1 MKEGYQE
8 FNLTFRASELIYPAA
23 QNFSDDETP
32 DGTPAPLRLK
42 IVAVTEGVHNQTE
55 IAADELKEMVS
66 RAKEQKEKEGRD
78 RYPVPIVLDH
88 SYRFLDKVGG
98 TLELEYSDKVQ
109 TVNGPRPGVIAG
121 IEFWEGTPIQRE
133 AAARVRQDPENT
145 YFSIRFYGMLHY
157 DSQNDRYFWTDT
169 ILVHIA
175 VVNEPA
181 DSNARIMDELSQKSD
196 FSLKGAQEN
205 NTGMVND
212 DLEKRLADVEKE
224 NADLKAWKGA
234 QEQAELAAKQQAEQE
249 DLMERASTIADLMT
263 LDPELNKAFV
273 KDLSLEQLKEY
284 RKDLERRLPKEST
297 EKGTADGQLSSDKT
311 TKDLAIELL
320 EG

>member
-8 FNLTFRASELIYPAA
+8 FNLTFRASELISNAA
-23 QNFSDDETP
+23 QNFSDEESP
-32 DGTPAPLRLK
+32 EGTPGQLQLK

-55 IAADELKEMVS
+55 IAADELKGMGA
-66 RAKEQKEKEGRD
+66 RAKEMKEKEGRD
-78 RYPVPIVLDH
+78 LYPVPIVLDH

-98 TLELEYSDKVQ
+98 TFELEYSDKVQ
-109 TVNGPRPGVIAG
+109 TVNGPCPGVTAG
-121 IEFWEGTPIQRE
+121 IEFWEGTAIQRE

-169 ILVHIA
+169 VLVHIA

-205 NTGMVND
+205 NTGMGND
-212 DLEKRLADVEKE
+212 DLEKRLDALEKE
-224 NADLKAWKGA
+224 NADLKAWKDA
-234 QEQAELAAKQQAEQE
+234 QEQAELAAKQQAAQE
-249 DLMERASTIADLMT
+249 DLMERAGAIADLIVI
-263 LDPELNKAFV
+263 DPEIDKEFLR
-273 KDLSLEQLKEY
+273 DLSLDQL
-284 RKDLERRLPKEST
+284 RKYKADLERRLPKEST
-297 EKGTADGQLSSDKT
+297 EKGTASGALGSDKT
-311 TKDLAIELL
+311 TDELARRLVE
-320 EG
+320 